1 MFNNNNNNGNNSQN
15 IWDQMAL
22 FNQLTLRN
30 ILNGRNDLG
39 TPELRAAVASM
50 NEEQKDNALVFLE
63 CNTEELAGLPDGRG
77 MQAVANVRTLL
88 DYLPTIEPN
97 AGGNPAR
104 VAHESVDG
112 VASSLLPKFEKF
124 SRQVKDGFKFIE
136 EFKMKSVGM
145 TELKQ
150 MATFI
155 ALGGI
160 ATALWFER
168 ESFKCWGIWKTP

>member
-1 MFNNNNNNGNNSQN
+1 MSNNNNNNGNNSQN
-15 IWDQMAL
+15 IWDQMSL

-30 ILNGRNDLG
+30 ILNGRKDLG

-50 NEEQKDNALVFLE
+50 NEEQKDDALVFLE

-77 MQAVANVRTLL
+77 MQAAANVRTLL

-112 VASSLLPKFEKF
+112 VSSSMLPKFENF
-124 SRQVKDGFKFIE
+124 SGQVKDGFKFIE
-136 EFKMKSVGM
+136 EFKMKFVGM
-145 TELKQ
+145 TELKKR
-150 MATFI
+150 ATFI
-155 ALGGI
+155 ELVGI
-160 ATALWFER
+160 TTTLWFD
-168 ESFKCWGIWKTP
+168 